1 MHEDAILMVVSGDIG
16 SRFRGRC
23 ILEQADGKQALEL
36 DEEVPFER
44 RFQGLGLRCQLDT
57 MGRVQV
63 TLQMRR
69 TISQS
74 ASNGG
79 RVSVSVR

>member
-1 MHEDAILMVVSGDIG
+1 MVVSGDTDL
-16 SRFRGRC
+16 RFRGRC
-23 ILEQADGKQALEL
+23 ILERADGKQALEL
-36 DEEVPFER
+36 DEAVPFER

-57 MGRVQV
+57 VGRVQV
-63 TLQMRR
+63 TLQTNR

-79 RVSVSVR
+79 RVSVAVR